1 MKLTGKIEGLCC
13 PNCAREIE
21 EEIQRL
27 DQIQEARLNFMTGRI
42 EMTVPDNSLA
52 SGWER
57 KLSQIIEAV
66 EPDATLSPLQP

>member
-21 EEIQRL
+21 EEIQGL
-27 DQIQEARLNFMTGRI
+27 NQLQDARLNFMTGRI
-42 EMTVPDNSLA
+42 EITVPENSPA
-52 SGWER
+52 SVWER